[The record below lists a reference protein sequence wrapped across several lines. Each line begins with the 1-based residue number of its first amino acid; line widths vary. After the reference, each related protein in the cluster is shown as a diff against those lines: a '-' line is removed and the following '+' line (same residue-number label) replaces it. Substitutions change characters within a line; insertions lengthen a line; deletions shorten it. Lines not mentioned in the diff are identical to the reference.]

1 MNLPTDS
8 RSLAAL
14 YRIATLAGGHDD
26 PRTVLRTILQI
37 VIKAV
42 GGVSGDVSLV
52 NPDSGKLEV
61 ELANSL
67 NGPSDEDLS
76 MRLGQGITGWVA
88 FHGRAQLVND
98 VSKDPRYVKLRDHV
112 CSEMVAP
119 MIAGNGQ
126 IMGVINVDGDRVDAF
141 SDSDLDLLLVL
152 TAEATR
158 VMNRHWEL
166 QNLSGKARQLES
178 LITIGQSLVG
188 QLEPQELYQSM
199 TRDARQIT
207 GFRSCG
213 LFLHDEET
221 TTIQLVAYDGPDPI
235 IRPTAALPVEGC
247 LVASSIHTRKPL
259 EFSNVQSGEFVDVL
273 DLPREPGLR
282 SMLATPLII
291 EDTVIGV
298 LVVFTGEIHR
308 FNNDEKRLLSALS
321 SLGAVALQNSRL
333 YARVF
338 QSEATLR
345 KNEQLTT
352 LGLLAAEIAHEIR
365 NPLTV
370 LKLLF
375 GTLKLDYPEGDPRA
389 TDARVITEK
398 LNQLEGIVS
407 RVLNF
412 AKAPSNLH
420 SRWNVVDI
428 VDDTLLLIRLKLA
441 QSQIALTFDRPTTP
455 LIVEGHK
462 GQLQQVMLNLLINAT
477 QVMSAGGSIQL
488 SLTTEAQPDGG
499 TFVSINVTDTGPGIP
514 EAMREQ
520 IFDSFLSGRPDGTG
534 LGLSIAKRI
543 LASHHGDIVLRST
556 GPEGTTMSILL
567 PLAISS

>member
-1 MNLPTDS
+1 MDLPSDS

-14 YRIATLAGGHDD
+14 YRIATLAGSHDE
-26 PRTVLRTILQI
+26 PRVVMRSILQV

-67 NGPSDEDLS
+67 EGPSDEDLS

-88 FHGRAQLVND
+88 FHGRPQLVND
-98 VSKDPRYVKLRDHV
+98 VSKDPRYVKLREHV
-112 CSEMVAP
+112 CSELVAP
-119 MIAGNGQ
+119 MIATNGQ
-126 IMGVINVDGDRVDAF
+126 IIGVINIDGDQVDAF
-141 SDSDLDLLLVL
+141 NDSDLDLLLVL

-158 VMNRHWEL
+158 VMSRHWQL
-166 QNLSGKARQLES
+166 KNLTGKARQLES
-178 LITIGQSLVG
+178 LITIGQSLVS

-213 LFLHDEET
+213 LFLHDPET
-221 TTIQLVAYDGPDPI
+221 STVRLVAYDGPSPELQPI
-235 IRPTAALPVEGC
+235 GPLPLEAC
-247 LVASSIHTRKPL
+247 LVASSIHTRKPI
-259 EFSNVQSGEFVDVL
+259 EFANVQAPEFVDVS

-282 SMLATPLII
+282 SLLATPLII
-291 EDTVIGV
+291 DQEVIGV
-298 LVVFTGEIHR
+298 LVAFTGEIHR

-338 QSEATLR
+338 QSEAVLR

-375 GTLKLDYPEGDPRA
+375 GTLKLEYPEGDPRA

-420 SRWNVVDI
+420 SRWSVVDI
-428 VDDTLLLIRLKLA
+428 VEDTLLLIRLKLA
-441 QSQIALTFDRPTTP
+441 QSNIDLVFEHPPTP
-455 LIVEGHK
+455 SIVEGHK
-462 GQLQQVMLNLLINAT
+462 GQLQQVLLNLLINAT
-477 QVMSAGGSIQL
+477 QAMSEGGSIKID
-488 SLTTEAQPDGG
+488 LTTETQPDAG
-499 TFVSINVTDTGPGIP
+499 TMVSINVTDTGPGIP
-514 EAMREQ
+514 ETMREQ

-543 LASHHGDIVLRST
+543 LASHHGDIVLRQT
-556 GPEGTTMSILL
+556 GADGTTMSILL
-567 PLAISS
+567 PLSIST